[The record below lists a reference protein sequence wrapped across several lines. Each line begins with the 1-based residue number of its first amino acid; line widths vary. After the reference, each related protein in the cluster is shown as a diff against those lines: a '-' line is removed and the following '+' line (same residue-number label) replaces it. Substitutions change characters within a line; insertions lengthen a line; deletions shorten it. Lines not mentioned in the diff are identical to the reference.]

1 MPWAGLILALVG
13 VNARRRWIAL
23 GVAVGLDAVFAAERA
38 LRGGAL
44 TVGNGPT
51 IVLTALMLVAWL
63 RWSGT
68 ERRTALRAAALGALL
83 IVATKVGDAWLE
95 VTILTRPTVLDQYV
109 VLADSALGDPS
120 WVAGRVLDEVGPA
133 ASALLHWVYIELPV
147 AAMVVAVWQLRH
159 VASGVWPRHYLVRT
173 FLVLGLV
180 GPLIYVLFP
189 VVGPVFA
196 YGVEGEGHQIGN
208 YWPGVV
214 PPFDPSPAA
223 FGFDDETPRNCMPSM
238 HTAWAL
244 AVCLHAWRGPTW
256 LRCVGVFW
264 LVCTL
269 SATLGFGY
277 HYGVDLV
284 AGAVLCLTV
293 EAALRDPKRGWGWFR
308 WRVVGG
314 GAVLLA
320 MLLISYR
327 FLSVAM
333 AQFPVLF
340 GVLVLGSLAGYA
352 YAWFATFRGPVR
364 RADLPSA
371 HLRSEIAS
379 SSRALGRTPARS
391 VGVVGDGNAVAGLL
405 FAVGDAAEHVGDHRD
420 GDDGEQRDQH
430 EHPGV
435 GIAAQA
441 DRRAAQDHDH
451 GDRLRLGR
459 WVHPREGVA
468 EADDA
473 DRGGEGEHRAE
484 DDQRTGDD
492 VEGERHRPV
501 PRRCSRVVSGSSG
514 TRNRATLAE
523 PRNPTSDRA
532 TIPGTTVVSPLYTAH
547 TARPQIATAMR
558 VSMPTMRS
566 SVFGPAST
574 R

>member
-1 MPWAGLILALVG
+1 MRRRVGGHNVVITAAGGGAEAGGVAVARSRRVYHVFVLIAGGTPDVGRARVPFVVLGVGAIVAALVTLQVVAVRGGFQGPLHGLISDYVATPKSASVPWAGLILASVG

-214 PPFDPSPAA
+214 PAFDPTPAA

-352 YAWFATFRGPVR
+352 YAWFATFRGPVAAPR
-364 RADLPSA
+364 PA
-371 HLRSEIAS
+371 E
-379 SSRALGRTPARS
+379 RAL
-391 VGVVGDGNAVAGLL
+391 
-405 FAVGDAAEHVGDHRD
+405 AVGN
-420 GDDGEQRDQH
+420 
-430 EHPGV
+430 
-435 GIAAQA
+435 
-441 DRRAAQDHDH
+441 
-451 GDRLRLGR
+451 
-459 WVHPREGVA
+459 RE
-468 EADDA
+468 
-473 DRGGEGEHRAE
+473 
-484 DDQRTGDD
+484 
-492 VEGERHRPV
+492 
-501 PRRCSRVVSGSSG
+501 
-514 TRNRATLAE
+514 
-523 PRNPTSDRA
+523 
-532 TIPGTTVVSPLYTAH
+532 
-547 TARPQIATAMR
+547 
-558 VSMPTMRS
+558 
-566 SVFGPAST
+566 
-574 R
+574 